1 MLTNHSRGRLLVT
14 VLALALVPFG
24 CSSHRAASRSAS
36 PAPVSTGPLPAPYRR
51 FMEQNRDR
59 PEAYAG
65 KTVRQ
70 IVNYQIGYENGQR
83 SIANYERNIK
93 RNALKMA
100 ALMDAR
106 VIGGRDGARA
116 ISFDVVLRNKT
127 AKAFKHVDVDLV
139 VTDAATRAR
148 VGDIELNID
157 HAVPPHATVRFAMP
171 VRYANFGSATGSM
184 MAASGRPKTY
194 TTRPDAIEFADGT
207 DVGIADD

>member
-1 MLTNHSRGRLLVT
+1 M
-14 VLALALVPFG
+14 LALALAPFG
-24 CSSHRAASRSAS
+24 CSPHQAASQAAS
-36 PAPVSTGPLPAPYRR
+36 PAPVSTAPLPAAYRR

-65 KTVRQ
+65 KTVQQ

-83 SIANYERNIK
+83 AIANYERDIK
-93 RNALKMA
+93 RNAAKMA
-100 ALMDAR
+100 VLMDAR
-106 VIGGRDGARA
+106 VLAGRDGARA
-116 ISFDVVLRNKT
+116 IAFDVVLHNKT

-139 VTDAATRAR
+139 VTDAATRKR

-157 HAVPPHATVRFAMP
+157 HAVPPHAAVRFALP
-171 VRYANFGSATGSM
+171 VRYANFGSATGTM

-194 TTRPDAIEFADGT
+194 ITRPDAIEFADGT